1 MKRFRL
7 MQTGNAVSG
16 IASAILAAFLLIAI
30 FAPLLAPHDPN
41 AQDLMVRL
49 KPPAW
54 LADHAKG
61 YLLGTDNLGRDVLSR
76 LIYGSRVS
84 ILVGVC
90 AVLVSGL
97 LGTLVGLFSGFYQP
111 FDQVAMRLA
120 DIQLA
125 FPTILLALVIV
136 AVVGGGMQ
144 NLIVVLGITGWVPY
158 ARVIR
163 SEVLSIR
170 SSDFVVAA
178 RTIGAGD
185 FRILFRHIL
194 PNIVAPVIT
203 IATFQVASA
212 IISESSLS
220 FLGLGIPANIPS
232 WGSMLS
238 QGELYISSAW
248 WITMFPGLS
257 LMLVVLAINLLGDTV
272 RDYMDPK
279 TRKE

>member
-1 MKRFRL
+1 MKRLRL
-7 MQTGNAVSG
+7 VRSG
-16 IASAILAAFLLIAI
+16 HMVTQIAGLLLAIFLLIAI

-41 AQDLMVRL
+41 AQDLMYRL
-49 KPPAW
+49 KAPIW
-54 LADHAKG
+54 LANHADG

-84 ILVGVC
+84 IMVGIC
-90 AVLVSGL
+90 AVVLSGVIGTMIGL
-97 LGTLVGLFSGFYQP
+97 LSGYYRFL
-111 FDQVAMRLA
+111 DQIAMRFA

-136 AVVGGGMQ
+136 AVVGGGMK
-144 NLIVVLGITGWVPY
+144 NLILVLGITGWVPY

-170 SSDFVVAA
+170 TSDFVVAA
-178 RTIGAGD
+178 QTIGAND
-185 FRILFRHIL
+185 SRILFRHIL
-194 PNIVAPVIT
+194 PNIYAPIIT
-203 IATFQVASA
+203 IGTFQIASA

-238 QGELYISSAW
+238 QGQLYINTAW
-248 WITMFPGLS
+248 WITVFPGFS